1 MFDAPSADAWSRA
14 TRVGASPSPMP
25 WPPASSSSTTRCRW
39 PRRPPAWRALVV
51 FQSFALDGAPL
62 VQTWSLLGGLNP
74 RPHRWPRSSRRRRA
88 PRTSRTLGS
97 ARRLRSKTRW
107 TGPRILRLRILR
119 LPSWSNTQSGQLHV
133 AVAACG
139 ESCDGGLCRYRPAQ
153 KAVRLLKIDF

>member
-1 MFDAPSADAWSRA
+1 MHPALTRGHVRPGLALRRRLCHGRRRLPHPLRA
-14 TRVGASPSPMP
+14 AGGPVAHPPGAHLSF
-25 WPPASSSSTTRCRW
+25 
-39 PRRPPAWRALVV
+39 

-62 VQTWSLLGGLNP
+62 VQTCSLLGGLNP

-139 ESCDGGLCRYRPAQ
+139 ESCDGGLCRYQPAQ